1 MKFLHSPSSS
11 SSTTEIRPD
20 YAATS
25 CIPAIL
31 RRLLCFRSLPT
42 FPLDNHIKESCQS
55 NEIDNLYCANKLR
68 GNPGIFGKLMGL
80 DSMPAG
86 KLIDN
91 CGELKL
97 QKKGN
102 CLVLEAPT
110 FVELENE
117 KFIILSFEGGGKDK
131 ELKLHSSKYRKGLVE
146 SKGKA
151 RNKVNQEMIIT
162 QSSMNDNDVMNSCKL
177 SNLGKYSGR
186 SCDSNGVKRGI
197 SKKKKHEKAETESDS
212 ENSSP
217 VSVLEFSVHQEAEY
231 SGNENL
237 KSKNSNSRR
246 KLSGDLDKNAPSPSS
261 SSSSSSSSSRTS
273 GCNSVDDGEVSCIKG
288 KEYDRLEKKN
298 LVIGDSKEMWE
309 EICKMAER
317 DVMDS
322 SRVQMGRWKGE
333 DVEEIGVF
341 FELQIL
347 DQLIVEIFPVT

>member
-1 MKFLHSPSSS
+1 MKFLYSPSS
-11 SSTTEIRPD
+11 SSTTEIHPD
-20 YAATS
+20 YTATS

-31 RRLLCFRSLPT
+31 RRLLCFHSLPT

-55 NEIDNLYCANKLR
+55 NEFDKLYCANKLR
-68 GNPGIFGKLMGL
+68 SNPGIVGKLMGL

-97 QKKGN
+97 QRKGN

-131 ELKLHSSKYRKGLVE
+131 ELKLNSSKYRKGLVE

-151 RNKVNQEMIIT
+151 RNKVNQETIIT
-162 QSSMNDNDVMNSCKL
+162 QSSMNDNEVMNSCKL
-177 SNLGKYSGR
+177 SNLGKNSGR
-186 SCDSNGVKRGI
+186 SCDSDCVKRAI
-197 SKKKKHEKAETESDS
+197 PRKKKHEKVETESDS

-217 VSVLEFSVHQEAEY
+217 VSVLEFSVHQEAAY

-261 SSSSSSSSSRTS
+261 SSSSRTS
-273 GCNSVDDGEVSCIKG
+273 GCNSVDDGELSCIKG
-288 KEYDRLEKKN
+288 KESDGLEKKN
-298 LVIGDSKEMWE
+298 LEIGDSNEMWE